1 MQEITESELADI
13 NQGLA
18 DSAAGNVHDLGSFA
32 EYAEPSS
39 WHRAIL
45 NGIQGLKV
53 YEGTVPFSTVQDRRA
68 KNKAARHAR
77 RVNRLHRKH

>member
-1 MQEITESELADI
+1 MQGISASELDDLK
-13 NQGLA
+13 QGLA
-18 DSAAGNVHDLGSFA
+18 DSAAGNVQDLGSFA
-32 EYAEPSS
+32 KYVEPTS
-39 WHRAIL
+39 WHKAIL
-45 NGIQGLKV
+45 RGLQGRKL